1 MRWRGG
7 TISIQL
13 HPQNLKFRIVQA
25 NFEFIVV
32 GTLPT
37 MSKRYNEKR
46 AKQAEFAMNKELDS
60 GYGATDFESKAQ
72 ADIRAAAMGKGEDE
86 LFEKK
91 LSKEEKKAKAKAA
104 REAKKKAKEKA
115 TGSPGKKPD
124 EEKKDE
130 DVLGDALNAL
140 DMSAAKEAKYEDALE
155 WLSNEQIGVIYEQK
169 KGKLHANTRDIN
181 VSGVTVTFHGKPLI
195 EDTDIVINYGNRY
208 GFIGP
213 NGSGKSTIMKAI
225 AARAI
230 PIPESLEMY
239 YLDREYEATDKT
251 ALEAVMESNDEIRKL
266 EERAEKLNEAM
277 GDAGEEQQLEI
288 METLDAIHDR
298 LEQLDA
304 RTAEARATSILHGL
318 GFTAAMQKM
327 TTREFSG
334 GWRMRVALARALFLP
349 TVECLVLDE
358 PTNHLDM
365 DAVLWLEEY
374 LSKWDRILFFVCHSQ
389 DFLNNV
395 CTHIVRLDAT
405 YKKLRY
411 YAGNYDTYVKTRGD
425 QDMVQ
430 LRQYETEQRE
440 IGEIKDFIARFGHG
454 TVKMVRQAQS
464 REKLLAK
471 KLEAGLTEKPETDPE
486 YDWTFPDA
494 GELPVPVLSVETLS
508 FAYPGG
514 KELYSSVDFGVD
526 LQTRVALVGPNG
538 AGKTTLVKLM
548 LGILEPTK
556 GQIKRNMHLKISM
569 FTQHFEDKLDL
580 TMTPMD
586 FFKAKVMPKE
596 PIEKI
601 RSLLGRFGCSG
612 AMQSQIMNQLSAGQ
626 KARIVFAIIAHEKP
640 HLLMLDEPTNPLDM
654 ESIDALARCVKS
666 FKGGVIMISHDM
678 RLISQCAD
686 QIYICD
692 HKKVERY
699 NGDIMKFK
707 LHTRKENSKKLAQHM
722 NG

>member
-1 MRWRGG
+1 M
-7 TISIQL
+7 
-13 HPQNLKFRIVQA
+13 A
-25 NFEFIVV
+25 
-32 GTLPT
+32 
-37 MSKRYNEKR
+37 KRYNEKR
-46 AKQAEFAMNKELDS
+46 ARQAEFALNKELDS
-60 GYGATDFESKAQ
+60 GYGKIDFDSNATFDAR
-72 ADIRAAAMGKGEDE
+72 DAAMGKGEEE

-91 LSKEEKKAKAKAA
+91 LTKEEKKARAKAA
-104 REAKKKAKEKA
+104 REAKKKAKEAKN
-115 TGSPGKKPD
+115 GGKKKPGKKEK
-124 EEKKDE
+124 EEKKE
-130 DVLGDALNAL
+130 DVFVVTKNAL
-140 DMSAAKEAKYEDALE
+140 DGKSDKEAEREAALE
-155 WLSNEQIGVIYEQK
+155 KLSQDQIAVTYESK
-169 KGKLHANTRDIN
+169 KGSLHANTRDIN

-195 EDTDIVINYGNRY
+195 EETQIVINYGNRY

-230 PIPESLEMY
+230 PIPDA
-239 YLDREYEATDKT
+239 LDIYFLDSEYPATDIT
-251 ALEAVMESNDEIRKL
+251 ALDAVMESNDEVKKL
-266 EERAEKLNEAM
+266 ETRAELLNEAM
-277 GDAGEEQQLEI
+277 AEADEEQQMTI

-298 LEQLDA
+298 LDQLDA
-304 RTAEARATSILHGL
+304 SSAEARATSILHGL
-318 GFTAAMQKM
+318 GFTTAMQKM
-327 TTREFSG
+327 TTKEFSG
-334 GWRMRVALARALFLP
+334 GWRMRVALARALFLQK
-349 TVECLVLDE
+349 ECLILDE

-365 DAVLWLEEY
+365 DAVLWLEDY
-374 LSKWDRILFFVCHSQ
+374 LSNWNRILFFVCHSQ

-411 YAGNYDTYVKTRGD
+411 YSGNYDTYIQTRRD

-430 LRQYETEQRE
+430 MRAYESEQRD
-440 IGEIKDFIARFGHG
+440 IAEIKDFIARFGHG

-464 REKLLAK
+464 REKLLQK
-471 KLEAGLTEKPETDPE
+471 KLEEGLTEKPEQDPV
-486 YDWTFPDA
+486 YDWSFPDA
-494 GELPVPVLSVETLS
+494 GELPVPVLSVENIS

-514 KELYSSVDFGVD
+514 AELYKNVDFGVD

-548 LGILEPTK
+548 LGNLQPTK
-556 GQIKRNMHLKISM
+556 GQIKRNMHLKTSM

-580 TMTPMD
+580 SMTPMD
-586 FFKAKVMPKE
+586 YFKQKVMPEE
-596 PIEKI
+596 PIERI

-612 AMQSQIMNQLSAGQ
+612 SQQSQVMNQLSAGQ

-707 LHTRKENSKKLAQHM
+707 LHTRKQNNKKLVQHM